1 MTIKFAID
9 LLISDKLGE
18 VRHTVFMDLLLT
30 GVLMPE
36 ASEIVMKMFPLT
48 NEEKELYD
56 VS

>member
-18 VRHTVFMDLLLT
+18 VRHTVFMDLLLI

-48 NEEKELYD
+48 DEEKELYD